1 MSFETLL
8 TLIACAAIIMQTE
21 PAINRM
27 TLKTPLLLRLGA
39 WLICVGAVG
48 AVVYVLLGFDPPW
61 PAVIGCVGVAL
72 HLLGERRHRD
82 RQRWVDLQKA
92 RHG

>member
-1 MSFETLL
+1 MIENAL
-8 TLIACAAIIMQTE
+8 TILACLVIIVVTE

-27 TLKTPLLLRLGA
+27 TRETPLMLRVGT

-48 AVVYVLLGFDPPW
+48 AVVYVALGFDPPW

-72 HLLGERRHRD
+72 HLVGERRARHRI
-82 RQRWVDLQKA
+82 RWVDMQRKT
-92 RHG
+92 HG

>member
-1 MSFETLL
+1 MIETAL
-8 TLIACAAIIMQTE
+8 TIIACLVIIVVTE

-27 TLKTPLLLRLGA
+27 TLKTPLTLRLGA

-48 AVVYVLLGFDPPW
+48 ALVYVALGFDPPW

-72 HLLGERRHRD
+72 HLVGERRARHRI
-82 RQRWVDLQKA
+82 RWVDMRKNY
-92 RHG
+92 HG